1 MEDEIGVRLPSN
13 AASAAA
19 AWVRRACQQRGP
31 WLAPRVGIIL
41 GSGLGG
47 LLADMTIAERFAYH
61 DIPYFAPPTVA
72 GHAGHFELG
81 ALGGVP
87 LAVLRG
93 RHHLYEGYSPQRLA
107 LPVRTLHALGVTTLI
122 VTNAAG
128 GLNPIFQPGDLMLVR
143 DHIGLPTLAGLHPL
157 VGPND
162 EALGPR
168 FTPMAAAYDP
178 ALLALARQSATTAR
192 VLLHEGIYIMVA
204 GPTYETPA
212 EMRALRALG
221 ADAVGMSTVPEVI
234 AARHLGMRVLGI
246 SCITNCATPATAAT
260 VNHTEVLN
268 GARSALPRLNALLHA
283 LLSYLGSQPDDRA
296 ADVTIED
303 AWPDAP
309 ARSPQDAAPLSAQR
323 SPAPDSR

>member
-1 MEDEIGVRLPSN
+1 MEDEIGMRIPGN

-19 AWVRRACQQRGP
+19 AWVRRASQQQDGWQP
-31 WLAPRVGIIL
+31 PRVGVIL

-47 LLADMTIAERFAYH
+47 LLADMAVAQRFVYD
-61 DIPYFAPPTVA
+61 DIPYFAPPTVE

-81 ALGGVP
+81 MLAGVH

-122 VTNAAG
+122 ITNAAG
-128 GLNPIFQPGDLMLVR
+128 GLNPAFAPGDLMLVR

-157 VGPND
+157 LGPND

-168 FTPMAAAYDP
+168 FTPMATAYDP
-178 ALLALARQSATTAR
+178 ALLTLARQSAATAH
-192 VLLHEGIYIMVA
+192 VPLHEGVYIMVA

-212 EMRALRALG
+212 EMRALRTLG

-234 AARHLGMRVLGI
+234 AARHVGMRVVGI
-246 SCITNCATPATAAT
+246 SCITNCATPETAAT
-260 VNHTEVLN
+260 VNHTEVLT
-268 GARSALPRLNALLHA
+268 GAQRALPRLNALLHA
-283 LLSYLGSQPDDRA
+283 LLANLAPQSDDQA
-296 ADVTIED
+296 ADVRAAE
-303 AWPDAP
+303 AWPAIT
-309 ARSPQDAAPLSAQR
+309 ARQTQDAAPFSARR

>member
-1 MEDEIGVRLPSN
+1 MEDEIGVRLPGN
-13 AASAAA
+13 AANAAA
-19 AWVRRACQQRGP
+19 AWVRRVSQQRGP
-31 WLAPRVGIIL
+31 WLPPRVGIIL
-41 GSGLGG
+41 GSGLGA
-47 LLADMTIAERFAYH
+47 LLADMTVVQRFAYH

-81 ALGGVP
+81 SLFGVD

-128 GLNPIFQPGDLMLVR
+128 GLNPVYQPGDLLLLR

-178 ALLALARQSATTAR
+178 ALLTLAHRSAAAAH
-192 VLLHEGIYIMVA
+192 VAVHEGVYIMVA

-212 EMRALRALG
+212 EMRALRTLG

-246 SCITNCATPATAAT
+246 SCITNCATPETAAT
-260 VNHTEVLN
+260 VNHAEVLQ
-268 GARSALPRLNALLHA
+268 GARSAIPRLNTLLHA
-283 LLSYLGSQPDDRA
+283 ILMHLGAQPTDDA
-296 ADVTIED
+296 ADVTDGD
-303 AWPDAP
+303 AWLHA
-309 ARSPQDAAPLSAQR
+309 SMGMPQDAPSFSAR
-323 SPAPDSR
+323 KSPAPDSR